1 MFSEPSLQALL
12 ITMLLSALIA
22 RSLLLWV
29 FEDNWPFYKM
39 DLALYVLSFLLSAVL
54 AGLFWSEKKS
64 IWIQI
69 LLGILS
75 TIPSM
80 QNVCSSLMKASS
92 MLMLILA

>member
-1 MFSEPSLQALL
+1 MVSEPSLQALL

-39 DLALYVLSFLLSAVL
+39 DLALYVLSFLLTAVL
-54 AGLFWSEKKS
+54 AGIFWSEKKL
-64 IWIQI
+64 IWIHI
-69 LLGILS
+69 VLGILS

-80 QNVCSSLMKASS
+80 QNVCSSLRKANF
-92 MLMLILA
+92 MLTLF